1 LLSVAGSAV
10 RDGATL
16 LGGALYL
23 GGDTNSCLSLPNN
36 AVQLA
41 SSFTL
46 TVEFTQ
52 APGTGGYL
60 FSVSTVDGATRQ
72 ASLYLASTGT
82 FATLYYLPEGAGTT
96 STSVRFTVPTSLAL
110 NDGAVHR
117 VQLAVDNALAVL
129 SVDGVVMATT
139 ALAGPIA
146 GCATAGITCVPL
158 LGARSSATGAAFGM
172 TGTIL
177 RCELIADRSSIGADL
192 TLPPPVSN
200 NGNNVIRALRDGTS
214 FTAPNY
220 ASFYRVPNTALPSLA
235 AGLPVVDPSTGG
247 FTVGVTFVQHQ
258 LTSGYLF
265 AKSLQDDSKRFCSL
279 YSRQGVLVMY
289 YATVGGTARPSVE
302 FNTNVDTGEIT
313 RLLLSVTETHATVF
327 INGVVADV
335 QPIDG
340 RVDDCDGSVPGCVF
354 YVGGRA
360 AGVGLSAFV
369 LSGSV
374 WGVRL
379 YQRTTLTFDPEFVQ
393 PTFSYDETAFTTD
406 SESRP
411 YLDLL
416 APSTLSTSGGVTV
429 SGANVLG
436 FNGAGVAE
444 VNSDAASA
452 LLSQDIA
459 LAMVVR
465 LAQNSSGYL
474 IANADPDG
482 RSRYLGL
489 WHSGSVVVWY
499 FRVAGDVRLSARFEL
514 PSSIA
519 DGFYHELVFRV
530 GSAAAILQVDG
541 VPFAYS
547 LGGLV
552 PIACGGGCRVMIGG
566 RSDASGSAF
575 RLTGSVAMARVYVD
589 LSRCRLYLTET
600 RASSVCARAHAHA
613 RARTHTHT
621 HTHTHTRT
629 HTHTHT
635 HTHTK
640 PHQVPNCDFDPERWL
655 PSAG

>member
-1 LLSVAGSAV
+1 MLSVAGSAV
-10 RDGATL
+10 RDGAAL

-23 GGDTNSCLSLPNN
+23 GGDTNSYLSLPNN

-60 FSVSTVDGATRQ
+60 FSVSTADGATRQ

-96 STSVRFTVPTSLAL
+96 STSVRFTLPASLAL

-117 VQLAVDNALAVL
+117 LELAVDNALAVL
-129 SVDGVVMATT
+129 SADGVVMATT
-139 ALAGPIA
+139 ALAAPIA
-146 GCATAGITCVPL
+146 GCAATGITCVPM
-158 LGARSSATGAAFGM
+158 LGARSSEAGAAFGF
-172 TGTIL
+172 TGTIR
-177 RCELIADRSSIGADL
+177 RCELIANRSSPGANL

-200 NGNNVIRALRDGTS
+200 GNNVIYALRDGTS
-214 FTAPNY
+214 FAGLNRNY
-220 ASFYRVPNTALPSLA
+220 AAFYGVPNTALPSLA
-235 AGLPVVDPSTGG
+235 AEFPAVDPSTGS

-265 AKSLQDDSKRFCSL
+265 AKSLQDDSKRFFSL

-289 YATVGGTARPSVE
+289 YAIAGSNVRPSVV
-302 FNTNVDTGEIT
+302 FNTNVDTGEVT
-313 RLLLSVTETHATVF
+313 RLLLSVTATHATVYV
-327 INGVVADV
+327 NGVIADV

-360 AGVGLSAFV
+360 AGANLSVFV

-374 WGVRL
+374 WGLRL
-379 YQRTTLTFDPEFVQ
+379 YQRTTLTFDPEFV
-393 PTFSYDETAFTTD
+393 PPAFNYDDAGFSTD
-406 SESRP
+406 LQARP
-411 YLDLL
+411 YFDLL

-436 FNGAGVAE
+436 FNGAGVAQ
-444 VNSDAASA
+444 VSSDAASA
-452 LLSQDIA
+452 MLSGDIA

-465 LAQNSSGYL
+465 LVPNSSGYL
-474 IANADPDG
+474 IANTDPNG

-499 FRVAGDVRLSARFEL
+499 FRVAGDARLSARFEL
-514 PSSIA
+514 PSTIA

-530 GSAAAILQVDG
+530 GSTAAILQVDG
-541 VPFAYS
+541 VPFVYN

-566 RSDASGSAF
+566 RSDAAGSAF
-575 RLTGSVAMARVYVD
+575 RLSGNVAMARV
-589 LSRCRLYLTET
+589 
-600 RASSVCARAHAHA
+600 
-613 RARTHTHT
+613 
-621 HTHTHTRT
+621 
-629 HTHTHT
+629 
-635 HTHTK
+635 
-640 PHQVPNCDFDPERWL
+640 
-655 PSAG
+655 